1 MNEKK
6 QEIDAQIER
15 IKAMINKNASKEE
28 IKAEQKKLNKMLEE
42 YLFKNKK

>member
-1 MNEKK
+1 MNKK
-6 QEIDAQIER
+6 KHEIDAELEK
-15 IKAMINKNASKEE
+15 IKTMINKNASEEE

>member
-1 MNEKK
+1 MNTNK
-6 QEIDAQIER
+6 QEIDAELEK

-28 IKAEQKKLNKMLEE
+28 IKEEQKKLNKMLEE